1 MINVPIKMESEP
13 TINFSSLKEHARR
26 QIIDIIDRAP
36 GPKFLALDPSLSGPL
51 SIIIEMSVLKDHGVS
66 KVMAVG
72 SGELDFDTREVIY
85 IVRPT
90 IEMMKIISKQVSD
103 NIKNKEDHRY
113 SLYMCPRVTTV
124 CENILTSDQVFGNFD
139 YIEPLEIYLIPLEV
153 DLLSMQIEK
162 AYRDLVLE
170 RDFTMYYQV
179 ARSILHIQHMFGPIP
194 LKRAKGIASA
204 VIYM

>member
-1 MINVPIKMESEP
+1 MESEP
-13 TINFSSLKEHARR
+13 AINFSSLKEHARR

-124 CENILTSDQVFGNFD
+124 CENILTSDQV
-139 YIEPLEIYLIPLEV
+139 LETLTI
-153 DLLSMQIEK
+153 LSPW
-162 AYRDLVLE
+162 R
-170 RDFTMYYQV
+170 FTSF
-179 ARSILHIQHMFGPIP
+179 R
-194 LKRAKGIASA
+194 LKWTCFRCRLKKRTEIWYWKEISPC
-204 VIYM
+204 IIK